1 MSGIL
6 NSRASGRRYMRISNR
21 ISLGLILLAT
31 QALVPALLAE
41 QQILQSVVR
50 VNAFFVDKQESR
62 RGTGIVIQQGVIT
75 AAHVIEG
82 CDQINVHTGDGDDTI
97 VYDAEVVFS
106 DKVADIALIT
116 VKNDLGKQINLT
128 PAVLNTNFPVQPG
141 TEVYAIGNPL
151 GFTRTISRGIVSA
164 SGTRRGE
171 RYLLTDALTRKGNSG
186 GPLVNHKGEV
196 IAMVLGGL
204 DTAPQGQLPAKDPSP
219 EFTYTI
225 TSADIQ
231 EFLESKDQ
239 SQKGYLGVVGKTVR
253 MSHGMGMADEAL
265 EVTKVVT
272 SCGLM
277 VGDIIVSLEDSQIA
291 TQRDLIRAV
300 RRLSPGTNV
309 TVYLIRNGSFM
320 RQSVT
325 IRPPTQ

>member
-6 NSRASGRRYMRISNR
+6 RSRASGRRYMHISNR
-21 ISLGLILLAT
+21 IILVCLLLAT

-50 VNAFFVDKQESR
+50 INAFFVDKQESK
-62 RGTGIVIQQGVIT
+62 RGTGIVIEQGVIT
-75 AAHVIEG
+75 AAHIIEG
-82 CDQINVHTGDGDDTI
+82 CDQINIHAGDGGDTV
-97 VYDAEVVFS
+97 VYDGELLFS
-106 DKVADIALIT
+106 DKVADIALIR
-116 VKNDLGKQINLT
+116 VKNDFNAEIKLT

-151 GFTRTISRGIVSA
+151 GFTRTISKGIVSA

-204 DTAPQGQLPAKDPSP
+204 DTAPQGQLPAKDNAP

-225 TSADIQ
+225 AAADIH
-231 EFLESKDQ
+231 EFLESKDIV
-239 SQKGYLGVVGKTVR
+239 QKGYLGVVGKTVR
-253 MSHGMGMADEAL
+253 MSHGMALTDEAL
-265 EVTKVVT
+265 EVTKVV
-272 SCGLM
+272 SPCGLM

-300 RRLSPGTNV
+300 RRLSPGTKV
-309 TVYLIRNGSFM
+309 TAFIIRNGSFM
-320 RQSVT
+320 RQSVDIT
-325 IRPPTQ
+325 SR